1 MLPPNS
7 RFLGPGI
14 SRELEIVNWKNWV
27 FPSNSR
33 YHYGGYSIGIPWI
46 GRNLNEYESVNLQN
60 SELRGRELGGNT
72 VVIIS
77 FFSLSCSF
85 FHSEVQFF
93 DLSRTQ
99 IKNDA
104 AKNGGNLCSF
114 SYWISRL
121 AAFKMRGQNSP
132 LCSLYNCSR
141 KKVLYCYVLL
151 QCICYTILHSTSKR
165 KKSMVV
171 WLCPNPWQKNESC
184 WWL

>member
-1 MLPPNS
+1 MWYNVSKLNK
-7 RFLGPGI
+7 
-14 SRELEIVNWKNWV
+14 IVIVKK
-27 FPSNSR
+27 FCK
-33 YHYGGYSIGIPWI
+33 I
-46 GRNLNEYESVNLQN
+46 L
-60 SELRGRELGGNT
+60 
-72 VVIIS
+72 VIIS
-77 FFSLSCSF
+77 FFSLSCSFF

>member
-1 MLPPNS
+1 MKVYSVWYNVSKLNK
-7 RFLGPGI
+7 
-14 SRELEIVNWKNWV
+14 IVIVKK
-27 FPSNSR
+27 FCK
-33 YHYGGYSIGIPWI
+33 I
-46 GRNLNEYESVNLQN
+46 
-60 SELRGRELGGNT
+60 
-72 VVIIS
+72 VIIS